1 MFLMNGYTYTGG
13 PVDDPWF
20 KTTRSQMIQHEAY
33 SGAEFE
39 TWYADYSAIGTMAC
53 FEDDEI
59 CNMADATPRCAPVNP
74 YGSALRGNLYDSLR
88 LTSKQ
93 AAIVHR
99 VQDAMSKSAFADM
112 VVELNGGSMLARR
125 RSFDN
130 TGCSL
135 PSNQWI
141 LELQQ
146 WFSTSLTAAE
156 VVMKQFVTGYGD
168 LYDHY
173 VVSPSNED
181 EWMCHTQV
189 TKSVAYSSFNVLG
202 LSIILVLGGLIM
214 LLNMFIEPIMQHTR
228 ARNNRSTGARRLST
242 RWEQAE
248 LLNLHNLHYKMDTS
262 EDKLDDCTTSEY
274 SRDTHASDSDL
285 KADSM
290 QGSTATDVET
300 EKAEAVMSVNES
312 RMIFRGPRTSTW

>member
-1 MFLMNGYTYTGG
+1 MNGYTYSGG

-20 KTTRSQMIQHEAY
+20 KTTRSQITKHEAY

-39 TWYADYSAIGTMAC
+39 TWWADYSAIGTMAC

-59 CNMADATPRCAPVNP
+59 CNVADATPRCAPVNP
-74 YGSALRGNLYDSLR
+74 YGSVLQGNLYDLLQ
-88 LTSKQ
+88 LTPKQ

-99 VQDAMSKSAFADM
+99 LQDALSKSAFADM

-168 LYDHY
+168 LYNHY
-173 VVSPSNED
+173 VVSPPNED

-214 LLNMFIEPIMQHTR
+214 LLNLFIEPIMRHAR
-228 ARNNRSTGARRLST
+228 DRNNQSTKAQRLSM

-248 LLNLHNLHYKMDTS
+248 LLNLHNLHYKMDAS
-262 EDKLDDCTTSEY
+262 EENLADGNASEY
-274 SRDTHASDSDL
+274 SCDTHTSDSYL
-285 KADSM
+285 KAHSM
-290 QGSTATDVET
+290 RGSTATEIET
-300 EKAEAVMSVNES
+300 EKEEAVLSANES
-312 RMIFRGPRTSTW
+312 RMVFRGPRTSTW